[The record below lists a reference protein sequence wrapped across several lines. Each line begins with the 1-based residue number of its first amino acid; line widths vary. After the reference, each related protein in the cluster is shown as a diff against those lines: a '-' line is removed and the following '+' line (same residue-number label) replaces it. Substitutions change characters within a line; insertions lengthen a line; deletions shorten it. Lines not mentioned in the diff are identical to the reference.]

1 MLDLSGYAWAGVACC
16 ALLVGISKTGVPG
29 IGILAIPL
37 MATLLSAKA
46 STAVLLQFLIVGD
59 VGAVLLYHR
68 HAQWRRLLPPLP
80 WAVAGIA
87 IGSAAMKIATDREM
101 QRLIGAIVL
110 LMVGAHIAT
119 SRRTR
124 GENEVPHNRLFAAV
138 MGLLGGFT
146 TMVGNAAG
154 PVMTIYLLAM
164 RLPKNEFLGTAA
176 WFFMIINW
184 TKVPFQCAIGNM
196 SLDMVRASAVFF
208 PAVIAGALI
217 GFAIATRIPE
227 RAFTWIALVLAA
239 AGGVKLLV

>member
-1 MLDLSGYAWAGVACC
+1 MLDLSGYAWAGVAGC

-37 MATLLSAKA
+37 MATLLSPKA
-46 STAVLLQFLIVGD
+46 STAVLLQFLIAGD

-68 HAQWRRLLPPLP
+68 HAKWRTLLPPLP

-87 IGSAAMKIATDREM
+87 IGSAAMKLATDQAM

-119 SRRTR
+119 SRRAR
-124 GENEVPHNRLFAAV
+124 GEGDVPHSPLFAAV

-196 SLDMVRASAVFF
+196 SLDLVRASAVFF
-208 PAVIAGALI
+208 PAVIAGALL

-227 RAFTWIALVLAA
+227 RAFTRIALALAA